1 MAELIP
7 ASIRVYIKYS
17 FPLIVFRILPNIFG
31 NTDGSLLD
39 GRRLEDHRYVSL
51 STLSRQIKFTA
62 EMEDKSMGKEEEED
76 GLMMAEEVLRVETST
91 AGINPATP
99 LDALTAGLNSTTPYP
114 AKLVLDLTTDEE
126 DEAMMKVEEGIRTES
141 WPQLLG
147 VILQL
152 LRLCCLMHT
161 LRRPPLLL
169 AMVLQLLLCST
180 AMLRQWL
187 ILHRTSWLPTEQ
199 LW

>member
-1 MAELIP
+1 
-7 ASIRVYIKYS
+7 
-17 FPLIVFRILPNIFG
+17 
-31 NTDGSLLD
+31 
-39 GRRLEDHRYVSL
+39 
-51 STLSRQIKFTA
+51 
-62 EMEDKSMGKEEEED
+62 MEDKSMGGEEEED
-76 GLMMAEEVLRVETST
+76 ELMMTEEVLRVETST

-99 LDALTAGLNSTTPYP
+99 LDALTAGLNSTTPCL

-126 DEAMMKVEEGIRTES
+126 DEAMMKVEEGIQTES

-169 AMVLQLLLCST
+169 AMVLQLFLCLT
-180 AMLRQWL
+180 AMLKQRL
-187 ILHRTSWLPTEQ
+187 ILQRTSWLPTEQ